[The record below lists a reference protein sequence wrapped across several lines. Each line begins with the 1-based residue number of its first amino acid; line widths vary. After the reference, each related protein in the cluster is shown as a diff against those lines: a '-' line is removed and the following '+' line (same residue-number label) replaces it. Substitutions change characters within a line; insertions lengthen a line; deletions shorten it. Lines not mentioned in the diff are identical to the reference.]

1 MGLNFAA
8 NPRKFLP
15 LRLKH
20 HKLKSKGNIVSQWQ
34 IDSWRNKPIQQQPTY
49 QDQTHLKQVENTL
62 KSYPPLVFAEETR
75 QLYKQLGQVAEGK
88 GFLLQGG
95 DCAESFNEFNAPKIR
110 DTFKVILQMA
120 IVLTFAGKCP
130 VIKVARMAGQY
141 AKPRSAD
148 METIG
153 GVSLPSYR
161 GDIIN
166 SFEFTNESRQP
177 DPNRMLEAYNRAA
190 STLNLLRAFAQGGL
204 ADLHQVNRWNMTF
217 VENNPLRNRYQDVAN
232 RLQETLE
239 FMDVIGINHDNN
251 ATLHETNLF
260 TSHEALLL
268 NYEQAL
274 TRIDTLTGKPYNCSA
289 HMVWIGERTR
299 QLDHAHI
306 EFFKGIHN
314 PIGVKIGP
322 TMQEDD
328 LIRLIDAVNPD
339 NSAGRLTLITRM
351 GADTLEQNLP
361 RLLRRVKAEGR
372 KVVWS
377 SDPMHGNTKKA
388 SSGYKTRNFDDI
400 LKEIQQFFAAHD
412 AEGTHPGGIHLEM
425 TGQHVTECTG
435 GAYQISDDDLA
446 QAYKTQCDPRLNADQ
461 VLEMAFLVADHLKDA
476 KKAIS

>member
-1 MGLNFAA
+1 M
-8 NPRKFLP
+8 
-15 LRLKH
+15 
-20 HKLKSKGNIVSQWQ
+20 SQWQ
-34 IDSWRNKPIQQQPTY
+34 PDSWRSKPIQQQPTY
-49 QDQTHLKQVENTL
+49 QDQVLLKEVEAKL
-62 KSYPPLVFAEETR
+62 HSYPPLVFAEETR
-75 QLYKQLGQVAEGK
+75 QLYKQLGDVAEGR

-95 DCAESFNEFNAPKIR
+95 DCAESFDEFNAPKIR

-130 VIKVARMAGQY
+130 VTKVARMAGQY

-148 METIG
+148 METIN

-166 SFEFTNESRQP
+166 SFEFTEKSRMP
-177 DPNRMLEAYNRAA
+177 DPNRMLEAYHRGA

-217 VENNPLRNRYQDVAN
+217 VENNPLRDRYQDIAN

-239 FMDVIGINHDNN
+239 FMDVIGINNLNN

-299 QLDHAHI
+299 QLDHAHV
-306 EFFKGIHN
+306 EFFRGIHN

-322 TMQEDD
+322 TMQEDE
-328 LIRLIDAVNPD
+328 LIKLIDTLNPD
-339 NSAGRLTLITRM
+339 NSAGRLTFITRM
-351 GADTLEQNLP
+351 GADKLEQNLP
-361 RLLRRVKAEGR
+361 KLLRRVKSEGR

-400 LKEIQQFFAAHD
+400 LSEIKQFFAAHA

-461 VLEMAFLVADHLKDA
+461 VLEMAFLVADHLKSG
-476 KKAIS
+476 K